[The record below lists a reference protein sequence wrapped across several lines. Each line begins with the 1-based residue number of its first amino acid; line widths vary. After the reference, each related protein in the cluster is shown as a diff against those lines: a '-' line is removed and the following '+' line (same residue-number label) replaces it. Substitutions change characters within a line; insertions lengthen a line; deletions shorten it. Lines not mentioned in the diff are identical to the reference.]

1 MPQIIRVRWQLVIS
15 PPNPSCLKWHGWI
28 RPSLDNFPGPLFPFY
43 AIAHIGPWII
53 LLDFLSIL
61 GLFFVPP
68 WPEAMK
74 LPLEEQG
81 SNMEQSNKPGHK
93 DLEKEVRQTFREK
106 QIVRNGWY
114 FQILINVS
122 WPNFLMAERF
132 LVLLQKAM
140 FEPGQVQW
148 TYLVICHLSILTEK
162 RNAQLWNER
171 NIMNGH
177 WFGRSKQ
184 MFQVFCHYK
193 VKIKSSKYILIVP
206 KVLDI
211 RGLHSC
217 LFASKR
223 TNKNDGELLP
233 VQWSQVNFL
242 L

>member
-1 MPQIIRVRWQLVIS
+1 MAWVDPPKSWQFSWSVVSVLCHRTYWS
-15 PPNPSCLKWHGWI
+15 LNNTPGFPLHP
-28 RPSLDNFPGPLFPFY
+28 RP
-43 AIAHIGPWII
+43 
-53 LLDFLSIL
+53 LLCPALT
-61 GLFFVPP
+61 
-68 WPEAMK
+68 
-74 LPLEEQG
+74 G
-81 SNMEQSNKPGHK
+81 SNETPTGGAGEQYGAEQEQSNKPGHK
-93 DLEKEVRQTFREK
+93 DLEKEICHTFREK
-106 QIVRNGWY
+106 TIVRNGWY

-122 WPNFLMAERF
+122 CPNFLMAEIF

-184 MFQVFCHYK
+184 MFQVFCHYRAK
-193 VKIKSSKYILIVP
+193 VKIKSSKYIFIVP

-223 TNKNDGELLP
+223 TNKNDGELFP